1 MKEKVV
7 RARDINDEYLMP
19 ENEVLEGNDIMDAI
33 RDVSKNGLTI
43 EIKV

>member
-1 MKEKVV
+1 MKEKIV

-33 RDVSKNGLTI
+33 RDVAKNGLTI